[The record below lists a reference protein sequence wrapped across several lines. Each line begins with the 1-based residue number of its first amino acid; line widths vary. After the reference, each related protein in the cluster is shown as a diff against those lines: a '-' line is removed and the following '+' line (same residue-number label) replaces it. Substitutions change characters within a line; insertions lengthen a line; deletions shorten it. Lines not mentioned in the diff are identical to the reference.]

1 MAYVISNECLAC
13 GACADSCP
21 VGAIAMDDAKGIYVI
36 SGECVECGACM
47 DTCPVGA
54 IKAE

>member
-13 GACADSCP
+13 GACADTCP
-21 VGAIAMDDAKGIYVI
+21 VGAISMDDAKGIYVI
-36 SGECVECGACM
+36 GSECVECGACA